1 MKEYTIR
8 MQIPEET
15 EQRLHQLAALRNRAL
30 PELKEVDAAC
40 ILESI
45 AIDGLLPELE
55 RHIAF
60 WQKLYQNEVERR
72 EGATPSGA
80 GAPPTPEGQA
90 TPSGADAPPS
100 PREKAFGESDEGR
113 KGRGAVL

>member
-1 MKEYTIR
+1 MMKEYTIR

-72 EGATPSGA
+72 EGI
-80 GAPPTPEGQA
+80 

-100 PREKAFGESDEGR
+100 PRGKAFGESAEGR
-113 KGRGAVL
+113 KGRGAA